1 MLSSVLFFSTLCSLY
16 SSIFFS
22 LFFFLLLFV
31 FLAWLARLV
40 VIFKRMGRRKAAAAV
55 HKQQLKVKSASS
67 EFLFDFFYC
76 INFYSCNSQ
85 NELFSSGDR
94 GWFIFRSRP
103 VERMGFSSALFA
115 LKFQPS
121 VQQRPVQRD
130 VFSEYIGLTHAQHP
144 RVTPRTTRER
154 EELTKSESTKFFLC
168 NDLTL
173 DKDVKQGR
181 NSSRGVDSNRSI
193 LLFNPLLSVALG
205 RFLLF
210 SIHLEA
216 VFLEVHTFSDA

>member
-1 MLSSVLFFSTLCSLY
+1 MIGAASRHIQENGEEKSGSSSAQTTTQSKECIKRV
-16 SSIFFS
+16 SI
-22 LFFFLLLFV
+22 
-31 FLAWLARLV
+31 WL
-40 VIFKRMGRRKAAAAV
+40 
-55 HKQQLKVKSASS
+55 
-67 EFLFDFFYC
+67 FFYC

-154 EELTKSESTKFFLC
+154 ERNWRSQSLP
-168 NDLTL
+168 
-173 DKDVKQGR
+173 
-181 NSSRGVDSNRSI
+181 NSSYATTWRLIKMSSRVETRLVESI
-193 LLFNPLLSVALG
+193 QTDQYYSSTLSYQLPWAG
-205 RFLLF
+205 FFF
-210 SIHLEA
+210 SAFI
-216 VFLEVHTFSDA
+216 

>member
-1 MLSSVLFFSTLCSLY
+1 MIGAASRHIQENGEEKSGSSSAQTTTQSKECIKRV
-16 SSIFFS
+16 SI
-22 LFFFLLLFV
+22 
-31 FLAWLARLV
+31 WL
-40 VIFKRMGRRKAAAAV
+40 
-55 HKQQLKVKSASS
+55 
-67 EFLFDFFYC
+67 FFYC

-210 SIHLEA
+210 SIHLEI

>member
-1 MLSSVLFFSTLCSLY
+1 
-16 SSIFFS
+16 
-22 LFFFLLLFV
+22 
-31 FLAWLARLV
+31 
-40 VIFKRMGRRKAAAAV
+40 
-55 HKQQLKVKSASS
+55 
-67 EFLFDFFYC
+67 
-76 INFYSCNSQ
+76 
-85 NELFSSGDR
+85 
-94 GWFIFRSRP
+94 
-103 VERMGFSSALFA
+103 MGFSSALFA

-144 RVTPRTTRER
+144 RVTLRTTRER

-173 DKDVKQGR
+173 DKDVKQDR
-181 NSSRGVDSNRSI
+181 NSCGVDSNRSI